1 VGHLFRPH
9 DKWAK
14 EPKRCDITDAEDC
27 PRRSPSQLTPEE
39 TRIAHEL
46 VTSDEYRHASTR
58 ALALLAQRT
67 GRLYVSAST
76 LCRLMRVRGWKRPRR
91 RVHPRSPR
99 EGIRALRPNETWHID
114 TTLIRLVDG
123 AKVYLHAVIDNFSR
137 RILAWRVAANF
148 EVASTLAVLHEAGAS
163 LGGAEVPSV
172 LVDAGV
178 ENVNGSVDA
187 LIAQGLI
194 RRVLA
199 QVDVHF
205 SNSMI
210 EAWWR
215 TLKHQWLFLH
225 ALTTLEQVER
235 LVRFYVQQHNEVLPH
250 AAFRGQTPD
259 EMYFGKGAGV
269 FEELEAKRVEARR
282 KRLEANRAVSCAQCA
297 GGG

>member
-1 VGHLFRPH
+1 V
-9 DKWAK
+9 
-14 EPKRCDITDAEDC
+14 
-27 PRRSPSQLTPEE
+27 
-39 TRIAHEL
+39 
-46 VTSDEYRHASTR
+46 
-58 ALALLAQRT
+58 
-67 GRLYVSAST
+67 
-76 LCRLMRVRGWKRPRR
+76 
-91 RVHPRSPR
+91 
-99 EGIRALRPNETWHID
+99 
-114 TTLIRLVDG
+114 IRLVDG

-137 RILAWRVAANF
+137 RILAWRVSAKF

-163 LGGAEVPSV
+163 LGGAEAPSV

-178 ENVNGSVDA
+178 ENMNGSVDT

-199 QVDVHF
+199 QVDVRF

-215 TLKHQWLFLH
+215 ALKHQWLFLH
-225 ALTTLEQVER
+225 ELTTLEQVER

-259 EMYFGKGAGV
+259 EMFFGKGADV

-282 KRLEANRAVSCAQCA
+282 KRLEANRAMSCAQCA